1 MDSRPEI
8 ARCLAGLGRVA
19 IDQGE
24 IAPAREHLA
33 ESIRLSRS
41 TGARIGVARG
51 LEAFAA
57 LAVLEGRPDRAVKL
71 AAAAAALR
79 DAAGLPPLPGAPAG
93 GCPGPPPPRRGPAR
107 AAVVG
112 ARPPVASRPP

>member
-79 DAAGLPPLPGAPAG
+79 DAAGLPPPPAPPAERDPAPAPPPPGAPRPRRWG
-93 GCPGPPPPRRGPAR
+93 PGP
-107 AAVVG
+107 
-112 ARPPVASRPP
+112 